1 MNPLE
6 LLTTRNRQFAA
17 THFDAGLSLMPRLK
31 TMIIGC
37 VDPRVDPVYVL
48 GLEQGETAVIR
59 NVGGRVTPG
68 ALQTLMMLQNVG
80 RAPRA
85 EPANRFDLIVLQHTE
100 CGINHL
106 EDKPD
111 LLAGYFG
118 VEKEALNAKAI
129 SAPRTAVALDVAAL
143 KAHPLLPRPW
153 VVSGLVYDVH
163 TGLVEVVVPPE
174 PIVS

>member
-1 MNPLE
+1 M
-6 LLTTRNRQFAA
+6 
-17 THFDAGLSLMPRLK
+17 
-31 TMIIGC
+31 
-37 VDPRVDPVYVL
+37 
-48 GLEQGETAVIR
+48 IR

-68 ALQTLMMLQNVG
+68 TLQTLMMLQNVG

-85 EPANRFDLIVLQHTE
+85 EPASRFDLIVLQHTE
-100 CGINHL
+100 CGITHL

-118 VEKEALNAKAI
+118 IGKETLNTKAI
-129 SAPRTAVALDVAAL
+129 SDPRTAVAVDVAAL
-143 KAHPLLPRPW
+143 RVHPLMPRPW

-174 PIVS
+174 PVLS